1 MKKLLIMALCLI
13 TCVTVFAADGSTVTL
28 SKEET
33 AKVKLNLNSSEVIN
47 QSVVAGFATNVN
59 YNSDTG
65 YFNDDPAPKKDFT
78 LVVADVND
86 PKGALEENMY
96 FFWKITYPGD
106 LIITLKA
113 NGPMN
118 NSVNY
123 INWKISIKDNIVR
136 TSTSGGSTTST
147 NNEVIGADDK
157 KYSQETATGLYDNPI
172 NVHTYSPSDKIFV
185 EHGYAQLN
193 ITTQSLLDAV
203 RADYEGQLTLSIAT
217 P

>member
-28 SKEET
+28 PKEET
-33 AKVKLNLNSSEVIN
+33 ATVKLNLTSSEVIN

-65 YFNDDPAPKKDFT
+65 YFDDDPTPKTDFT

-86 PKGALEENMY
+86 PKGALEESMY
-96 FFWKITYPGD
+96 FFWKITYPGE
-106 LIITLKA
+106 LKITLKA

-118 NSVNY
+118 NSGNN
-123 INWKISIKDNIVR
+123 INWKIAIKDNIVS
-136 TSTSGGSTTST
+136 TSTIGGSTTST
-147 NNEVIGADDK
+147 NNEVIGADL
-157 KYSQETATGLYDNPI
+157 KYSPDTATGLYENPI